1 MATSQ
6 KDNQAEYTASD
17 IQVLEGLEAVRKRP
31 GMYIGSSDQRG
42 IHHLIYEIVDNGI
55 DEAMAGYCDT
65 ISINIDEEG
74 WVSVSDNGRGIPVD
88 IHEVTKRPAL
98 ETIMTTLHAGGK
110 FGGGA
115 YKVSGG
121 LHGVGASVVNALAGT
136 MKVEVYRDGKVHVQE
151 YAKGK
156 PKGELEVTGKT
167 SKQGTTI
174 TFIPDTA
181 IFKTI
186 DYDFDDLVARFR
198 QMAYLNKGVT
208 LKFTSEWHKSK
219 GATDWKANFYFEL
232 GIVSYV
238 KDYLN
243 NNKTVLNPEPI
254 HIEKEVSETMIEV
267 ALQYNTGYSDTT
279 YAFANCIHTPDG
291 GTHLTG
297 LRSALTKAIN
307 DYAKKQNF
315 IKDDQPSMTG
325 EDTREGLSAVVSV
338 KLLDPEF
345 EGQTKAKLGNQEV
358 RGQVDSAV
366 SEGLEYYLE
375 ENPII
380 AKRIIEKCLTS
391 QKAREAARKAR
402 DMVLR
407 KNAMDGGS
415 LPGKLADCQE
425 KDPSLSE
432 IYLVEGES
440 AGGSAKMGRD
450 RKFQAILPLKG
461 KILNVEKA
469 REDQMVG
476 HEEIRHII
484 TALGTKYH
492 SRLYSTN
499 ESDETENDIDDGYQ
513 EESKGPQFDYDSLRY
528 HKVIIMTDA
537 DVDGS
542 HIRTLILTFFFR
554 HMRPLID
561 KGNLYIAQPPLYKA
575 SKGKKEEWLFSEEEK
590 EAWLVKTTLSGV
602 KLLSKDGSVD
612 LSGQKMQSIANR
624 LNQFNSIVMSV
635 SKNTGIPANIIFKIL
650 SSQQINWV
658 SNLMSIS
665 EIESTHI
672 EALITEIGLSVDE
685 KTTDDDGIP
694 TWVIKNDDSSF
705 DLNQTLFKNKDLV
718 FLLSAWEDLKDYIS
732 GDNYDIEKNGEIL
745 EKDINWSLLAE
756 KISRTADQSGIN
768 IQRYKGLGEM
778 NPEQLWD
785 TTMNPETRVM
795 LQVRIA
801 DEKAED
807 SLLEEQ
813 HNEAEN
819 MFVRLMGDEVA
830 PRREFIQNEARNVTN
845 LDI

>member
-1 MATSQ
+1 MTTSQ
-6 KDNQAEYTASD
+6 NKNQAEYTASD

-65 ISINIDEEG
+65 ITINIDEAG
-74 WVSVSDNGRGIPVD
+74 WVRVTDNGRGIPVD
-88 IHEVTKRPAL
+88 MHEATKRPAL

-121 LHGVGASVVNALAGT
+121 LHGVGASVVNALSET
-136 MKVEVYRDGKVHVQE
+136 MKVEVFRDGKAHIQE
-151 YAKGK
+151 YGKGK
-156 PKGELEVTGKT
+156 PRGDMEITGTT
-167 SKQGTTI
+167 SQQGTTI
-174 TFIPDTA
+174 TFIPDKA
-181 IFKTI
+181 IFKSI
-186 DYDFDDLVARFR
+186 DYDFEDLIQRFR

-208 LKFTSEWHKSK
+208 LKFTSEWHRSK
-219 GATDWKANFYFEL
+219 GATEWKADFFFEL

-243 NNKTVLNPEPI
+243 NNKTVLHTEPI

-267 ALQYNTGYSDTT
+267 ALQYNSGYSDTT

-307 DYAKKQNF
+307 EYAKKQNF
-315 IKDDQPSMTG
+315 IKEDQPSITG
-325 EDTREGLSAVVSV
+325 EDTREGLAAVVSV

-358 RGQVDSAV
+358 RSQVDSAV

-375 ENPII
+375 ENPVE
-380 AKRIIEKCLTS
+380 ARRIIEKCLIS

-484 TALGTKYH
+484 TALGTKFH
-492 SRLYSTN
+492 SRLYTSN
-499 ESDETENDIDDGYQ
+499 SAENDTGDEDQ
-513 EESKGPQFDYDSLRY
+513 EESKAPEFDLDALRY

-554 HMRPLID
+554 HMRPLITE
-561 KGNLYIAQPPLYKA
+561 GHLYIAQPPLYKA
-575 SKGKKEEWLFSEEEK
+575 SKGKKEEWLFSEEDK
-590 EAWLVKTTLSGV
+590 DAWLVKTTLSGV
-602 KLLSKDGSVD
+602 KLLSKDGTVS
-612 LSGQKMQSIANR
+612 LSGVKMQSIANKLDR
-624 LNQFNSIVMSV
+624 FNFNIGKL
-635 SKNTGIPANIIFKIL
+635 SKSTAIPIDIIIKIL
-650 SSQQINWV
+650 GSQQINWV
-658 SNLMSIS
+658 SNLMTIS
-665 EIESTHI
+665 EIEQSHI
-672 EALITEIGLSVDE
+672 DALITEIGLSVE
-685 KTTDDDGIP
+685 KKETDSEGF
-694 TWVIKNDDSSF
+694 TSWSFRLGDDSFSL
-705 DLNQTLFKNKDLV
+705 DQTFFNKTE
-718 FLLSAWEDLKDYIS
+718 FEYLLISWEEIKDYIS
-732 GDNYDIEKNGEIL
+732 INNYSIEKNGKFL
-745 EKDINWSLLAE
+745 EEDINWPLLAE
-756 KISRTADQSGIN
+756 KISRASDQSGIN

-778 NPEQLWD
+778 NPDQLWD

-795 LQVRIA
+795 LKVKIGNENSGESPSYEDSQS
-801 DEKAED
+801 AED
-807 SLLEEQ
+807 
-813 HNEAEN
+813 
-819 MFVRLMGDEVA
+819 MFVTLMGDEVA
-830 PRREFIQNEARNVTN
+830 PRREFILKEARNVTN
-845 LDI
+845 LDV

>member
-1 MATSQ
+1 
-6 KDNQAEYTASD
+6 
-17 IQVLEGLEAVRKRP
+17 
-31 GMYIGSSDQRG
+31 
-42 IHHLIYEIVDNGI
+42 
-55 DEAMAGYCDT
+55 
-65 ISINIDEEG
+65 
-74 WVSVSDNGRGIPVD
+74 
-88 IHEVTKRPAL
+88 
-98 ETIMTTLHAGGK
+98 
-110 FGGGA
+110 
-115 YKVSGG
+115 
-121 LHGVGASVVNALAGT
+121 
-136 MKVEVYRDGKVHVQE
+136 
-151 YAKGK
+151 
-156 PKGELEVTGKT
+156 
-167 SKQGTTI
+167 
-174 TFIPDTA
+174 
-181 IFKTI
+181 
-186 DYDFDDLVARFR
+186 
-198 QMAYLNKGVT
+198 
-208 LKFTSEWHKSK
+208 
-219 GATDWKANFYFEL
+219 
-232 GIVSYV
+232 
-238 KDYLN
+238 
-243 NNKTVLNPEPI
+243 
-254 HIEKEVSETMIEV
+254 MIEV

-307 DYAKKQNF
+307 DYARKQNF

-358 RGQVDSAV
+358 RSQVDSAV

-375 ENPII
+375 ENPTI

-492 SRLYSTN
+492 SRLYTSDTDDT
-499 ESDETENDIDDGYQ
+499 ESDSLEGSQ
-513 EESKGPQFDYDSLRY
+513 EETNGPQFDYDSLRY

-575 SKGKKEEWLFSEEEK
+575 SKGKKEEWLFSEEDK

-602 KLLSKDGSVD
+602 KLLSKDGSVS
-612 LSGQKMQSIANR
+612 LSGEKMQSIANR
-624 LNQFNSIVMSV
+624 LNQFNNIIESV
-635 SKNTGIPANIIFKIL
+635 SKNTGIPVNIIFKIL

-672 EALITEIGLSVDE
+672 EALITEIGLSVD
-685 KTTDDDGIP
+685 KKNTDDEGIS
-694 TWVIKNDDSSF
+694 TWTIKNDETSF
-705 DLNQTLFKNKDLV
+705 TLNQSIFKSYDLE
-718 FLLSAWEDLKDYIS
+718 FLLSAWDELKDYIS
-732 GDNYDIEKNGEIL
+732 IDNYNIEKNGTIVE
-745 EKDINWSLLAE
+745 EDINWSLLAE
-756 KISRTADQSGIN
+756 KISRSADQSGIN

-801 DEKAED
+801 DDKAEE

-813 HNEAEN
+813 KEEAEH

-830 PRREFIQNEARNVTN
+830 PRREFIQKEARNVTN